1 LSLDNENIVKL
12 LSDYDSEIK
21 ALKKE
26 LLKMCWFMRGGLT
39 YDQALELGTQER
51 KIIAEIIKD
60 NLDVSKKTGQ
70 PFW

>member
-1 LSLDNENIVKL
+1 
-12 LSDYDSEIK
+12 
-21 ALKKE
+21 
-26 LLKMCWFMRGGLT
+26 MCWFMRGGLT